1 MSNQQ
6 RFIFNIKRRNRGA
19 YRSDPRL
26 SVQTPDGL
34 SELPSEIN
42 AIIPVMQKE
51 RKQGD
56 IVTWMAAAGQH
67 IDLSWYRNQLEDR
80 GLKAEHFNNEQNRM
94 TVIRPSKGGP

>member
-6 RFIFNIKRRNRGA
+6 RFIFNIKRRDRGA
-19 YRSDPRL
+19 YQSDPRL

-42 AIIPVMQKE
+42 AITPVMQKE

-56 IVTWMAAAGQH
+56 IVTWLAAAGQH
-67 IDLSWYRNQLEDR
+67 TDLRWYRDQLEDR
-80 GLKAEHFNNEQNRM
+80 GLKIQHFNNDQNRM
-94 TVIRPSKGGP
+94 TVTRPAKGGL